1 MTTAKRVKNY
11 HEAEQFNLPLNDTNR
26 FPYQYPNEP
35 GFKNKDKDG
44 PSRKAANEI
53 KATAPTL
60 RERCLATIN
69 KHPMT
74 ADEVATT
81 IDKSILSV
89 RPRVAELAALG
100 KIEDTGTRRT
110 NSSGKLATVW
120 RASA

>member
-1 MTTAKRVKNY
+1 MTSAKRVNY
-11 HEAEQFNLPLNDTNR
+11 HEAEQFNLELNDSKK

-44 PSRKAANEI
+44 PSRKAASEI
-53 KATAPTL
+53 KEQAPTL
-60 RERCLATIN
+60 RELCLSTLG

-81 IDKSILSV
+81 INRSILSV

>member
-1 MTTAKRVKNY
+1 MTSAKRVNY
-11 HEAEQFNLPLNDTNR
+11 HEAEQFDLPLASPSR
-26 FPYQYPNEP
+26 AYQRKYPDAP
-35 GFKNKDKDG
+35 GYKNKDKDG
-44 PSRKAANEI
+44 PSRKAASEI
-53 KATAPTL
+53 KEQAPTL
-60 RERCLATIN
+60 RELCLSTLG

-81 IDKSILSV
+81 ITRSILSV

-100 KIEDTGTRRT
+100 KVEDTGSRRT

>member
-1 MTTAKRVKNY
+1 MTSAKRVKY
-11 HEAEQFNLPLNDTNR
+11 HQAEQFNLELNDNKK

-44 PSRKAANEI
+44 PSRKAASEI
-53 KATAPTL
+53 KEQAPTL
-60 RERCLATIN
+60 RELCLSTLG

-81 IDKSILSV
+81 INRSILSV

-100 KIEDTGTRRT
+100 QVEDTGSRRT

>member
-1 MTTAKRVKNY
+1 MTSAKRVKY
-11 HEAEQFNLPLNDTNR
+11 HQAEQFNLELNDSKK

-44 PSRKAANEI
+44 PSRKAASEI
-53 KATAPTL
+53 KEQAPTL
-60 RERCLATIN
+60 RELCLSTLG

-81 IDKSILSV
+81 INRSILSV

>member
-1 MTTAKRVKNY
+1 MTAAKRVNY
-11 HEAEQFNLPLNDTNR
+11 HEAEQFNLPLDSPSR
-26 FPYQYPNEP
+26 AYQRKYPNAP
-35 GFKNKDKDG
+35 GYKNKDKDG
-44 PSRKAANEI
+44 PSRKAASEI
-53 KATAPTL
+53 KEQAPTL
-60 RERCLATIN
+60 REICLATLG

-81 IDKSILSV
+81 IDRSVLSV

-120 RASA
+120 RASL

>member
-1 MTTAKRVKNY
+1 MTSAKRVNY
-11 HEAEQFNLPLNDTNR
+11 HEAEQFNLELNDNKK

-35 GFKNKDKDG
+35 GFKNKDKNG
-44 PSRKAANEI
+44 PSRKAASEI
-53 KATAPTL
+53 KEQVPTL
-60 RERCLATIN
+60 RELCLSTLG

-81 IDKSILSV
+81 INRSILSV

-100 KIEDTGTRRT
+100 KIEDTGSRRT

>member
-1 MTTAKRVKNY
+1 MTAAKRVNY
-11 HEAEQFNLPLNDTNR
+11 HEAEQFNLPLDSPSR
-26 FPYQYPNEP
+26 AYQRKYPNAP
-35 GFKNKDKDG
+35 GYKNKDKDG
-44 PSRKAANEI
+44 PSRKAASEI
-53 KATAPTL
+53 KEQAPTL
-60 RERCLATIN
+60 REICLATLG

-81 IDKSILSV
+81 INRSVLSV

-100 KIEDTGTRRT
+100 KVEDTGTRRT